1 MVDFKRSEL
10 ERLFDLSID
19 PMCISDKNG
28 YLLKANPAFSRVL
41 GYLPNELKNEL
52 FSSIVHPED
61 KVSFEK
67 SLIRYQA
74 GEKVSRLECRCKTKF
89 GAYKWL
95 SWQLLADIKANNIV
109 AIARDINEFKEASQA
124 LAESE
129 KHLNNLINDVFRY
142 QKMGEDQP
150 IISSYI
156 DLYDFLGN
164 IELSLQNN
172 LRARNARLIY
182 DNLPVVYSNEPIL
195 FIVVKTLI
203 EKSLTHNGQDTP
215 VLEIRYHQSRQN
227 HYLSI
232 KDNGYRIR
240 ENYPIPSIEGLKKI
254 QIDQSFQSDDMALI
268 LAQKLIEK
276 LQGQVAFSPASK
288 DTGSIFQIA
297 FPITAELSQIDE
309 PLVINL

>member
-10 ERLFDLSID
+10 ERLFDMSID
-19 PMCISDKNG
+19 PMCISDNNG
-28 YLLKANPAFSRVL
+28 YLLKVNPAFSRVL

-67 SLIRYQA
+67 SLIQYQA
-74 GEKVSRLECRCKTKF
+74 GEKASRLECRCKTKF

-95 SWQLLADIKANNIV
+95 SWQLLGDIKANNIV

-150 IISSYI
+150 IISSYV

-182 DNLPVVYSNEPIL
+182 DNMPVVYSNEPIL

-203 EKSLTHNGQDTP
+203 EKSLAHNGHETP

-232 KDNGYRIR
+232 KRQWL
-240 ENYPIPSIEGLKKI
+240 PH
-254 QIDQSFQSDDMALI
+254 
-268 LAQKLIEK
+268 
-276 LQGQVAFSPASK
+276 
-288 DTGSIFQIA
+288 
-297 FPITAELSQIDE
+297 
-309 PLVINL
+309 